1 MTIIT
6 VRAKHIVKPLQGF
19 QTIKFLE
26 FESKKFMK
34 LIEIIRG
41 KRMEIREI
49 AHKYGAENIRIF
61 GSVAR
66 GEENDNSDI
75 DFLVDMKKKPNL
87 LNRIAF
93 MQELEDFLG
102 RKVEVV
108 TVKNL
113 RAYFRDK
120 VIQEAINL

>member
-1 MTIIT
+1 M
-6 VRAKHIVKPLQGF
+6 Q
-19 QTIKFLE
+19 
-26 FESKKFMK
+26 

-49 AHKYGAENIRIF
+49 AQKYGAENIRIF

>member
-1 MTIIT
+1 
-6 VRAKHIVKPLQGF
+6 
-19 QTIKFLE
+19 
-26 FESKKFMK
+26 
-34 LIEIIRG
+34 
-41 KRMEIREI
+41 MEIREI
-49 AHKYGAENIRIF
+49 AQKYGAENIRIF

-66 GEENDNSDI
+66 GKENDNSDI